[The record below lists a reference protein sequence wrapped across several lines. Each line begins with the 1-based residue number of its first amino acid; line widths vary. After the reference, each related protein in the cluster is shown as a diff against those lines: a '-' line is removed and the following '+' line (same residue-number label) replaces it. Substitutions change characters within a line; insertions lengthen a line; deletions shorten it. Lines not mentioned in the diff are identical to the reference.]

1 MSLNFEKSL
10 GLASGNNSSRTKDK
24 KTYQIINRKLSA
36 LGCPVF
42 RDEIGLFK
50 LRESGSGESAP
61 SELSPV
67 DQRVQKFLDDYLK
80 DVCGNKAPRLP
91 HKTLILDHH
100 GIARA
105 MSLPPD
111 NDSFESE
118 LIQSYRIKQG
128 VLHNPANDRR
138 TTQGVFHVT
147 EGGLPVPD
155 DKKSVPKK
163 VFANLLES
171 ALHPP
176 RKVMQLPFTSSQK
189 DQAEVFVSLL
199 MRPTICPE
207 IPGWLP
213 EKTMEIRFVAP
224 GNLVSNLDFVESIFG
239 NAGNPHLPENNAALD
254 IEHWSGHT
262 GYVVLAPHLTKL
274 TKKDLG
280 LPSFDQATERQKR
293 DGMCWKN
300 ASEFYNDGSA
310 FKVTCR
316 DERGVI
322 VTIIADNYFGYCKKE
337 VKTQISYAC
346 NLFGLA
352 EEEHA
357 GGAIAFA
364 GYDLGDQFDLSPA
377 LVRNPTTFEEFTQQ
391 YSAIMD
397 LQPEGYGIDKK
408 FRDIIYVPE
417 DSRFNMHHQ
426 TVSWQRGD
434 KAQTIHLKAFHT
446 YVLPSGYKINL
457 RKRIDGKTWYLTGTA
472 PEGTLCHKPCTVSG
486 GGKSEI
492 SKSIMDAVVPSSFFT
507 ANLPKDLD
515 MVEAILNHDLTKR
528 YRDPSKNRPQSRAIL
543 SPERSLGSVI
553 KLLSPSPE
561 YTDDYNAW
569 LDSIIP
575 SIKDLTYLIKC
586 YWREEWGQDWRKHF
600 SVDIMN
606 GYLGHELKFDGRK
619 LVSSYLRVGYDK
631 DGTRRVF
638 RVRQD
643 FTAAQKIQVEDDIT
657 ASALV
662 PASSIQYLNPKY
674 KNPSV
679 KVVTNC
685 EYRLFQRPDDA
696 IHRGYD
702 KQAERDLSSPNTFLS
717 NYEPLTHEHVS
728 EIIDDAMGFDS
739 YTDAVKN
746 MLSDFQKTEE
756 PAFASTPSHPR
767 IVDGKPSKN
776 PRYLQ
781 TRMDI
786 TNPRL
791 RYLCEMGTRIS
802 RKIPLSKPLTFTVNA
817 VLAGRRN
824 NPPEP
829 KAGIKALAVYNPI
842 HYQEL
847 PELFMDF
854 VSSVTGKSPSTTGF
868 GTEGAL
874 TKGPFNAL
882 LPSADLN
889 NALLSFILGG
899 YAGFS
904 SAAGYVG
911 PSYRVDHDISLLVPE
926 IWCRLS
932 SEEADPSYL
941 IREGHLEK
949 VEDFEHEGRV
959 IPASI
964 LGYRITHKFVHYFL
978 GRIFNN
984 PNFVFPET
992 MLRPEKQGVDIFIE
1006 GIANLMTTH
1015 QQVAQHYLADGSID
1029 TLIPPLKAL
1038 IQIMAHGYYQNNQG
1052 QKIDRHH
1059 PEFRKMFDRET
1070 VLQSSWYQERLKKKQ
1085 NWDLWLWQK
1094 HEDELLRFSHNSPEP
1109 QLLRRLKI
1117 EAKLKKIRAEIKR
1130 ISSDAYLAGL
1140 IGTIGSDVMF
1150 PVPGSRTQLAVE
1162 KLAVARA

>member
-1 MSLNFEKSL
+1 MSIDFEKSL
-10 GLASGNNSSRTKDK
+10 GLVDGHNTSRTKDK
-24 KTYQIINRKLSA
+24 KTYQLINRRLAA

-42 RDEIGLFK
+42 RDEIGLFN
-50 LRESGSGESAP
+50 LREAGSGEDAP
-61 SELSPV
+61 FELSPV
-67 DQRVQKFLDDYLK
+67 DQRVQNFLDSYLK
-80 DVCGNKAPRLP
+80 DVCGNQIPKLP
-91 HKTLILDHH
+91 YKTFILERH

-105 MSLPPD
+105 LSLPPD
-111 NDSFESE
+111 QDSFESDV
-118 LIQSYRIKQG
+118 IQSYRIQQG
-128 VLHNPANDRR
+128 VLHNPVNDRR

-147 EGGLPVPD
+147 EGGLPIAD
-155 DKKSVPKK
+155 DKKAVPKK
-163 VFANLLES
+163 TFAALLAA
-171 ALHPP
+171 ALRPP
-176 RKVMQLPFTSSQK
+176 RKMLQLPFTSSQK
-189 DQAEVFVSLL
+189 DQAETFVSLL
-199 MRPTICPE
+199 LRPIICPE

-213 EKTMEIRFVAP
+213 EKKMEIRFLAP

-239 NAGNPHLPENNAALD
+239 NAGNPHLSENDAALD

-262 GYVVLAPHLTKL
+262 GYVILAPHLTKL
-274 TKKDLG
+274 TKKELD
-280 LPSFDQATERQKR
+280 LPSFDKATERQKR
-293 DGMCWKN
+293 DSMCWKKPD
-300 ASEFYNDGSA
+300 ELYNDGSA

-322 VTIIADNYFGYCKKE
+322 VTVIADNYFGYCKKE

-346 NLFGLA
+346 NLFGFA

-377 LVRNPTTFEEFTQQ
+377 LVRNPTTFEEISRKF
-391 YSAIMD
+391 SALMD

-408 FRDIIYVPE
+408 FQDIIYVPE
-417 DSRFNMHHQ
+417 DSRFNMHQQ
-426 TVSWQRGD
+426 TVSWKHGE
-434 KAQTIHLKAFHT
+434 KPLSIHLKAFHT

-507 ANLPKDLD
+507 ANLPKDLE
-515 MVEAILNHDLTKR
+515 MVGAILNHDFTKR
-528 YRDPSKNRPQSRAIL
+528 YRNSGKNRPESRPIL
-543 SPERSLGSVI
+543 SPDRSLGSVI
-553 KLLSPSPE
+553 KLLSSSPE
-561 YTDDYNAW
+561 YTDEYNAW

-575 SIKDLTYLIKC
+575 SIKDLVYLIKC
-586 YWREEWGQDWRKHF
+586 YWREEWGNNWKEHF
-600 SVDIMN
+600 TVDIMN

-619 LVSSYLRVGYDK
+619 VVSSYLRVGYDK

-643 FTAAQKIQVEDDIT
+643 FTAAEKIQVEDDIT

-662 PASSIQYLNPKY
+662 PSSSIEYLNPKY

-679 KVVTNC
+679 KVITNC

-717 NYEPLTHEHVS
+717 NYEPLAHEQVRQ
-728 EIIDDAMGFDS
+728 ITDDAIGFDS
-739 YTDAVKN
+739 YTDTVKN
-746 MLSDFQKTEE
+746 MLTDFQKSEE
-756 PAFASTPSHPR
+756 PEFAAMPSHPR

-781 TRMDI
+781 TRMDL

-791 RYLCEMGTRIS
+791 RYLCEIGTRIC
-802 RKIPLSKPLTFTVNA
+802 RKIPLSRPLTFTVNA
-817 VLAGRRN
+817 IIAGRRN

-829 KAGIKALAVYNPI
+829 KSGLKALAVYNPI
-842 HYQEL
+842 HYQDF

-854 VSSVTGKSPSTTGF
+854 ISSVTGKSPSTTGF

-889 NALLSFILGG
+889 NALLSFILGQ

-911 PSYRVDHDISLLVPE
+911 PDYRVDHDISLLVPE

-932 SEEADPSYL
+932 TEEADPAYL

-949 VEDFEHEGRV
+949 VEDFDYQGRK

-984 PNFVFPET
+984 PNFVFPEA
-992 MLRPEKQGVDIFIE
+992 MLRPEKQSLEAFIE
-1006 GIANLMTTH
+1006 GVDNLMTTH
-1015 QQVAQHYLADGSID
+1015 QQVAQHYLADGSVN
-1029 TLIPPLKAL
+1029 TLIPPLQAL
-1038 IQIMAHGYYQNNQG
+1038 IHIMANGSYELQG
-1052 QKIDRHH
+1052 KKIDRNS
-1059 PEFRKMFDRET
+1059 PEFRKMFERDT
-1070 VLQSSWYQERLKKKQ
+1070 VLESSWYQNRLRKKQ
-1085 NWDLWLWQK
+1085 NWDLWLWQR
-1094 HEDELLRFSHNSPEP
+1094 HEEELLRFARQSGSDSP
-1109 QLLRRLKI
+1109 LARRLKI
-1117 EAKLKKIRAEIKR
+1117 DAKLKKIRAEIKR
-1130 ISSDAYLAGL
+1130 ISSDAYLTSL

-1150 PVPGSRTQLAVE
+1150 PIPGTPTPASPE
-1162 KLAVARA
+1162 KLIIARS

>member
-1 MSLNFEKSL
+1 MSVNLEKSL
-10 GLASGNNSSRTKDK
+10 GLVDGHNSSRTTDK
-24 KTYQIINRKLSA
+24 KTYQVINQKLA
-36 LGCPVF
+36 QLGCPVF
-42 RDEIGLFK
+42 RNGLVVFK
-50 LRESGSGESAP
+50 AREKNTLP
-61 SELSPV
+61 PLPTELCPV
-67 DQRVQKFLDDYLK
+67 DTRVQNFLNDYLK
-80 DVCGNKAPRLP
+80 DVCGNQTPKLP
-91 HKTLILDHH
+91 HKTFILDRH

-118 LIQSYRIKQG
+118 VIRSFRIKQG

-147 EGGLPVPD
+147 EGGLPIPD

-163 VFANLLES
+163 VFASLLN
-171 ALHPP
+171 AAFRPP
-176 RKVMQLPFTSSQK
+176 KKMLQLPFTASQK
-189 DQAEVFVSLL
+189 DQAETFVSLL
-199 MRPTICPE
+199 MRPIICPE
-207 IPGWLP
+207 IPGYLP
-213 EKTMEIRFVAP
+213 QKAMEIRFVAP

-239 NAGNPHLPENNAALD
+239 NAGNPYLSENNAALD
-254 IEHWSGHT
+254 VAHWSGHT

-280 LPSFDQATERQKR
+280 LPHHDQATERQKR
-293 DGMCWKN
+293 DGMCWKQ
-300 ASEFYNDGSA
+300 ATELYNDGSA

-322 VTIIADNYFGYCKKE
+322 VTIIADNYYGYCKKE
-337 VKTQISYAC
+337 VKTQISYAA
-346 NLFGLA
+346 NLFGIA

-377 LVRNPTTFEEFTQQ
+377 LVRNPTTFEEMSRMF
-391 YSAIMD
+391 SSIMD

-408 FRDIIYVPE
+408 FNDIVYVPE
-417 DSRFNMHHQ
+417 NSRFNMHHQ
-426 TVSWQRGD
+426 SVSWERND
-434 KAQTIHLKAFHT
+434 KIQTIRLRAYHT
-446 YVLPSGYKINL
+446 YILPSGYKITL
-457 RKRIDGKTWYLTGTA
+457 RKRIDGKTWYLIGIA

-515 MVEAILNHDLTKR
+515 MVEEIMGHDFTKR
-528 YRDPSKNRPQSRAIL
+528 YGIAEKNRTHSRPIL
-543 SPERSLGSVI
+543 SPDRSLGSVV
-553 KLLSPSPE
+553 KLLSASPE
-561 YTDDYNAW
+561 YTDEYNAW
-569 LDSIIP
+569 IKSLIP
-575 SIKDLTYLIKC
+575 SIKDLIYLIKC
-586 YWREEWGQDWRKHF
+586 YYREEWGTEWRTHF

-606 GYLGHELKFDGRK
+606 GALGHELKLDGRK
-619 LVSSYLRVGYDK
+619 VVSSYLRVGYDP

-643 FTAAQKIQVEDDIT
+643 FTAAQKLQVEDDIT

-662 PASSIQYLNPKY
+662 PATSIKYLNPEY

-679 KVVTNC
+679 KVITNC

-702 KQAERDLSSPNTFLS
+702 KQAELDLASPNTFLS
-717 NYEPLTHEHVS
+717 NYAPLTHQDVR
-728 EIIDDAMGFDS
+728 EITEDAIGFDS
-739 YTDAVKN
+739 YTDVVKN
-746 MLSDFQKTEE
+746 MLSDFLKTEE
-756 PAFASTPSHPR
+756 PEFASTPSHPR

-786 TNPRL
+786 TNPHL
-791 RYLCEMGTRIS
+791 KYLCEIGTRVA
-802 RKIPLSKPLTFTVNA
+802 RKIPTNEPLTFTVNA
-817 VLAGRRN
+817 ILAGRRN

-829 KAGIKALAVYNPI
+829 KLGIKALAVYNPI

-889 NALLSFILGG
+889 NAFLSFILGD

-911 PSYRVDHDISLLVPE
+911 PNYRVDHDISLLVPE
-926 IWCRLS
+926 IWCRLTA
-932 SEEADPSYL
+932 SERDPAYL
-941 IREGHLEK
+941 IREGHLEPIK
-949 VEDFEHEGRV
+949 DFEHQGRK

-964 LGYRITHKFVHYFL
+964 LGYRITYKFVNYFL

-984 PNFVFPET
+984 PNFVFPEK
-992 MLRPEKQGVDIFIE
+992 MLRPETQDLDVFVE
-1006 GIANLMTTH
+1006 GIDNLMTTH
-1015 QQVAQHYLADGSID
+1015 EQVAKHYLADNSVD
-1029 TLIPPLKAL
+1029 TLVPPLKAL
-1038 IQIMAHGYYQNNQG
+1038 IHIMATGHYQG
-1052 QKIDRHH
+1052 MDRHST
-1059 PEFRKMFDRET
+1059 EFRKLFDRNT
-1070 VLQSSWYQERLKKKQ
+1070 VIQSEWYQARLNKKQ

-1094 HEDELLRFSHNSPEP
+1094 HEEELLRFSAATDDP

-1117 EAKLKKIRAEIKR
+1117 EAKLKYVRAEIKR
-1130 ISSDAYLAGL
+1130 MSSESYLTQL
-1140 IGTIGSDVMF
+1140 IGTIGSDTMF
-1150 PVPGSRTQLAVE
+1150 QVPGTRSQLIQD
-1162 KLAVARA
+1162 KLASARA